1 MGTVD
6 LNALT
11 AGLANLFDKMEAATG
26 TTTTTGTDLQVPPKE
41 TDFEPPFSHH
51 TVPDPKP
58 KPGTGPFYDSSVGGA
73 AGFGVA
79 RVVTRPPPAPEGGPA
94 VSREPGKLSAD
105 EIATLLDQLQNQL
118 PQATD
123 EDANRKDFVDQ
134 AKEIIQGGNIS
145 GMVQL
150 FKKLYEEKEAS
161 KQAAELLKK
170 GAGGVMPMLF
180 QRATDPPTATAREDL
195 SLDAFRKRQGESIAF
210 LAPHVIALNHKYD
223 QSRFPRGLFD
233 WQEEPRPLSK
243 DFLARLTAK
252 LVGDD
257 QYKTYR
263 TSANLNFVGHAL
275 GISDAD
281 ALRQAFQ
288 DTKADIRQQHLAMLK
303 ATQAQLRGCEN
314 DPNENPE
321 TGRTDMEAIF

>member
-1 MGTVD
+1 MF
-6 LNALT
+6 NKISSA
-11 AGLANLFDKMEAATG
+11 AGAGTG
-26 TTTTTGTDLQVPPKE
+26 TTAVTGTDVQGPPVE
-41 TDFEPPFSHH
+41 TGYEPVLNPVSH
-51 TVPDPKP
+51 TTPDPDP
-58 KPGTGPFYDSSVGGA
+58 VSHTTPYPFPGSSAGGA

-79 RVVTRPPPAPEGGPA
+79 RVVTRPPPAPEGAGA
-94 VSREPGKLSAD
+94 GREPGKLSAD

-180 QRATDPPTATAREDL
+180 QRATDPPAPAREDL